1 MRPSTVCPS
10 AILSR
15 LGLICLVKDPMAPEG
30 LFTPSS
36 AQEWLNMNTFGARCM
51 GSGVVGP
58 YSQAMYGLRSG
69 LEEDLS
75 TDHEVSVTE
84 CKIQVACAWIAHGGK
99 PLLWWA
105 RENIGNLNVTVEDE
119 ANYVEGGSLYH
130 GNPTMCLQRWGF
142 WMDRFEELGKEES
155 GLSEEIRKSTLE
167 IAQTMKT
174 IERGMANTLS

>member
-1 MRPSTVCPS
+1 
-10 AILSR
+10 
-15 LGLICLVKDPMAPEG
+15 MAPEG

-51 GSGVVGP
+51 GSGVVSP